1 MTLWLE
7 WFRCVQALRPACAR
21 SRTFLWMCLALFGLC
36 TRKDLGGVTS
46 FVRAGGLVAKAH
58 NRLLQV
64 FHTPA
69 LALDTLT
76 ELWVRLALKLF
87 TPLRAGT
94 RPILVADGVK
104 VPKEGRKMPAVKK
117 LHQESSD
124 NSKPEVT
131 VQGVGRS

>member
-46 FVRAGGLVAKAH
+46 FVRAGGLVAKAY

-94 RPILVADGVK
+94 RPIPQCRWAAKAVCRWAASGAGGRRGGVA
-104 VPKEGRKMPAVKK
+104 
-117 LHQESSD
+117 
-124 NSKPEVT
+124 
-131 VQGVGRS
+131 